1 MTSPILSVHDLTVGP
16 EDEGKPA
23 ILDGISFDL
32 ASHEVL
38 GIFAETGGG
47 KSILSRALA
56 NWLPSSLRYRR
67 GDIRFKGRSILSA
80 DGGSLIKPGRE
91 IGYIGSRP
99 QSSLDPT
106 IPVGPQLVEK
116 LRAVKPDMPKA
127 DAEQK
132 ILKLLSEVRIPSPHE
147 RFHEYPTKY
156 SGGMMQRAMIVDAL
170 STDPA
175 IIIADNITQPL
186 DVTIALQVVRLL
198 KQMAERHGVSVLFL
212 SSSLPALNQMS
223 DRILV
228 LKDGKPVETGR
239 MSDIVHA
246 PSTDYMKGVIEQIPR
261 IWISTESPVVSARSA
276 DEPVMSVRDVKRTYL
291 VRRPGHFNSYNEV
304 QAVRGITFDVM
315 ARDNIGIVGESG
327 CGKSTLTRLL
337 AALETPEQG
346 EIVFEGK
353 PLYAEGGRGLKESR
367 RHFQL
372 LLQDP
377 YNSLPPRMTVGR
389 MIEEGVRI
397 HHLAKGDE
405 LRTRVRKAMEDV
417 GLPPNLYDALPNSLS
432 TGDRQRISVAR
443 ALVLEPKLL
452 ILDET
457 VSALDQAEQNKLLA
471 LFSRLQREKNLTYIF
486 ISHDLA
492 MVRRVCTRIAV
503 MYLGEIVEIADN
515 RNLFYSARHPY
526 TKALLSAIPTIEDNP
541 YDSSKL
547 LLEGEPPSPINIAPG
562 CSFAS
567 RCPFA
572 MKICREKAPAL
583 TAVSPSAAVACHLF
597 DGTDD
602 SAMAGAAN
610 PPAGS
615 VLN

>member
-1 MTSPILSVHDLTVGP
+1 MTSPILSVHDLTVGS

-56 NWLPSSLRYRR
+56 NWLPASLRYRR
-67 GDIRFKGRSILSA
+67 GDIRFKGRSIISA

-116 LRAVKPDMPKA
+116 LRAVKPNLSKA

-175 IIIADNITQPL
+175 IVIADNITQPL

-212 SSSLPALNQMS
+212 SSSLPSLNQMS

-228 LKDGKPVETGR
+228 LKDGKPVEQGR
-239 MSDIVHA
+239 MSDIVQA
-246 PSTDYMKGVIEQIPR
+246 PSTDYMKGVIAQIPR
-261 IWISTESPVVSARSA
+261 IWISTESPAVSARSA

-346 EIVFEGK
+346 EIMFQGK
-353 PLYAEGGRGLKESR
+353 ALTTSGGRALKESR
-367 RHFQL
+367 RHCQL

-397 HHLAKGDE
+397 HGLASGSD
-405 LRTRVRKAMEDV
+405 LRARVRRGMEDV
-417 GLPPNLYDALPNSLS
+417 GLPPDLYDALPNSLS

-471 LFSRLQREKNLTYIF
+471 LFSRLQQEKDLTYIF

-572 MKICREKAPAL
+572 MKVCREKAPAL

-602 SAMAGAAN
+602 GAMAGAAM

>member
-1 MTSPILSVHDLTVGP
+1 MTSPILSVHDLTVGS
-16 EDEGKPA
+16 EDEGKPP

-56 NWLPSSLRYRR
+56 NWLPASLRYRR
-67 GDIRFKGRSILSA
+67 GDIRFKGRSIISA

-116 LRAVKPDMPKA
+116 LRAVKPDLSKA

-175 IIIADNITQPL
+175 IVIADNITQPL

-212 SSSLPALNQMS
+212 SSSLPSLNQMS

-228 LKDGKPVETGR
+228 LKDGKPVEQGR
-239 MSDIVHA
+239 MSDIVQA
-246 PSTDYMKGVIEQIPR
+246 PSTDYMKGVIAQIPR
-261 IWISTESPVVSARSA
+261 IWISTESPAVSARSA

-346 EIVFEGK
+346 EIMFQGK
-353 PLYAEGGRGLKESR
+353 PLITSGGRALKESR

-397 HHLAKGDE
+397 HGLASGSD
-405 LRTRVRKAMEDV
+405 LRARVRRGMEDV
-417 GLPPNLYDALPNSLS
+417 GLPPDLYDALPNSLS

-471 LFSRLQREKNLTYIF
+471 LFSRLQQEKDLTYIF

-572 MKICREKAPAL
+572 MKVCREKAPAL

-602 SAMAGAAN
+602 GAMAGAAM